1 MTKRWTAVLCLVGC
15 VFIAGCSRSKD
26 EVIQD
31 LQRLNLKFT
40 TEDYVRSAGLGDMKA
55 LNLFLDAGIDPN
67 ALNSEGI
74 TALIAAAAHGR
85 IAAVKFLLDHN
96 ADPNA
101 AGKLG
106 QTPLMAAAEY
116 NHADILQLLLDRK
129 ASPAARDR
137 SGWTALLKAVY
148 RNNVTCVQILAE
160 RDRQGLGRGLLV
172 ASLLGFKDAVK
183 TLLDNGAE
191 VDARSQDRRTP
202 LMLAASKGNKEIVKM
217 LLDAGADPALT
228 DRTGETAESLA
239 GSQGFTEVVTTLR
252 DAPPRAADQKPK
264 TSPTQ
269 DTNNNNTQATLSNDT
284 ADLADQELLSE
295 AGPGGTP
302 GKLANGSPAGN
313 APDVRPSLRNV
324 VTVTD
329 IHENF
334 LPVTLTDVQGR
345 KAHLRSRDGGQF
357 TVSVGDQVP
366 GLNYEVIG
374 VETRNVSDKDGNPVD
389 ASRVKLRQATTGETL
404 SLIKGIPAREK
415 GSFVTLRFPPRGETI
430 QVGLDQEFKI
440 PDDPAHTYKV
450 IDIRPEQVIVRR
462 VEDGQVW
469 TLERSVER

>member
-1 MTKRWTAVLCLVGC
+1 MTNRWTAVLCLVGC
-15 VFIAGCSRSKD
+15 VLIAGCSRSKN

-55 LNLFLDAGIDPN
+55 LGLFLEAGIDPN
-67 ALNSEGI
+67 ALNSDGI

-85 IAAVKFLLDHN
+85 MAAVKFLLDHN

-101 AGKLG
+101 AGKSG
-106 QTPLMAAAEY
+106 QTPLMAAAEN
-116 NHADILQLLLDRK
+116 NHADILQWLLDRR
-129 ASPAARDR
+129 ANPAAKDHN
-137 SGWTALLKAVY
+137 GWTALLKAVY
-148 RNNVTCVQILAE
+148 RNNVTCVQLLAE

-191 VDARSQDRRTP
+191 ADARSEDRRTP

-239 GSQGFTEVVTTLR
+239 NAQGFAEVTTMLR
-252 DAPPRAADQKPK
+252 DAPPLAADQKPK
-264 TSPTQ
+264 TSPAQ
-269 DTNNNNTQATLSNDT
+269 GNNNNTQAVASNEI
-284 ADLADQELLSE
+284 ADIADQELLSE
-295 AGPGGTP
+295 AGPGRSP
-302 GKLANGSPAGN
+302 GRLANGSPAGN
-313 APDVRPSLRNV
+313 TPGGRPSLRNV
-324 VTVTD
+324 VTVTE

-357 TVSVGDQVP
+357 TVSVGDQLP

-415 GSFVTLRFPPRGETI
+415 GSFVTLRFPPQGETI

>member
-15 VFIAGCSRSKD
+15 VFLAGCSRSKD
-26 EVIQD
+26 EAIRE

-55 LNLFLDAGIDPN
+55 LSLFLDAGIDPN
-67 ALNSEGI
+67 AVNSDGI
-74 TALIAAAAHGR
+74 TALIAAATHGR

-101 AGKLG
+101 AGKSG
-106 QTPLMAAAEY
+106 QTPLMAAAEN
-116 NHADILQLLLDRK
+116 NHAEILQLLLDHRANPVAK
-129 ASPAARDR
+129 DHN
-137 SGWTALLKAVY
+137 GWSALLKAVY
-148 RNNVTCVQILAE
+148 RNNVACVQILAE

-172 ASLLGFKDAVK
+172 ASLLGFKEAVK
-183 TLLDNGAE
+183 ILLDSGAE
-191 VDARSQDRRTP
+191 VDARSEDRRTP

-239 GSQGFTEVVTTLR
+239 SSQGFTEVAAMLR
-252 DAPPRAADQKPK
+252 DAPPLAADQKPK
-264 TSPTQ
+264 TSPAQ
-269 DTNNNNTQATLSNDT
+269 DTNPATASSDT
-284 ADLADQELLSE
+284 ADISDQELLSE
-295 AGPGGTP
+295 SGAASSP
-302 GKLANGSPAGN
+302 GKLANSGQAGSVQSSG
-313 APDVRPSLRNV
+313 RQSLRNL
-324 VTVTD
+324 VTVTE

-345 KAHLRSRDGGQF
+345 KAHLRSRDGDQF

-366 GLNYEVIG
+366 GLNYEVVG

-404 SLIKGIPAREK
+404 SLIKGIPARQK
-415 GSFVTLRFPPRGETI
+415 GAFVTLRFPPRGETI
-430 QVGLDQEFKI
+430 QVGLDQEFKM
-440 PDDPAHTYKV
+440 PNDPGHTYKV

-469 TLERSVER
+469 TLERSIER

>member
-1 MTKRWTAVLCLVGC
+1 MTKRWTAVLCLVAC
-15 VFIAGCSRSKD
+15 VFFAGCSRSKD
-26 EVIQD
+26 EAIRE

-55 LNLFLDAGIDPN
+55 LSLFLDAGIDPN
-67 ALNSEGI
+67 AANSDGV

-85 IAAVKFLLDHN
+85 ISAVKFLLEHN
-96 ADPNA
+96 ANPNA
-101 AGKLG
+101 AGKSG
-106 QTPLMAAAEY
+106 QTPLMAAAEN
-116 NHADILQLLLDRK
+116 NHPDILQLLLDYK
-129 ASPAARDR
+129 ANPAAKDR
-137 SGWTALLKAVY
+137 NGWSALLKAVY

-172 ASLLGFKDAVK
+172 ASLLGFKETVK
-183 TLLDNGAE
+183 LLLDNGAE
-191 VDARSQDRRTP
+191 VDARSEDRRTP
-202 LMLAASKGNKEIVKM
+202 LMLAASKGYGEIVKI

-228 DRTGETAESLA
+228 DRMGETAESLA
-239 GSQGFTEVVTTLR
+239 SSQGFTEVAAMLR
-252 DAPPRAADQKPK
+252 DAPPLAADQKPK
-264 TSPTQ
+264 TSPAQ
-269 DTNNNNTQATLSNDT
+269 DNTPATASSDT
-284 ADLADQELLSE
+284 ADIADRELLSE
-295 AGPGGTP
+295 SGPAGSP
-302 GKLANGSPAGN
+302 GKLPNGAQAAGSPSG
-313 APDVRPSLRNV
+313 RPSLRNL
-324 VTVTD
+324 VTVTE

-366 GLNYEVIG
+366 GLNYEVVG

-404 SLIKGIPAREK
+404 SLIKGIPARQK
-415 GSFVTLRFPPRGETI
+415 GAFVTFRFPPRGETM
-430 QVGLDQEFKI
+430 QVGLDQEFKV
-440 PDDPAHTYKV
+440 PSDPGHTYKI

-469 TLERSVER
+469 TLERSIER